1 MDHYTILS
9 AMGRL
14 ESPSVMATI
23 IGVHGHSYR
32 KAGAAMLLLQDGGKI
47 GSISP
52 GCLEADLLER
62 TGEVLES
69 GNHEIIEY
77 NLNADE
83 DAVWGESVGC
93 GGAIRV
99 LLEPVSG
106 ELQQIM
112 RAVYERT
119 TAGETVGLTRIL
131 GGRRIGYRISS
142 DKPIA
147 VMQRQTADWEL
158 RPDIRDSEFRLETFH
173 SVFSP
178 RPRLLIFG
186 AGDDSIPVC
195 ELVGRIGFR
204 IVVADW
210 RASLCSSGRFPGAEI
225 INGLPQAIIDR
236 LRPAADDYALIS
248 SHQLQRDREMLEGL
262 LPARLQYIGVLGSQ
276 SRIRQIFAG
285 LSVTSNVRAPVGM
298 AIGADGPQ
306 EIAVSIAAE
315 LIAVRSRLEASRKE
329 GADLY
334 QNRGYVSGGRSEQ
347 ENGRS
352 EAVHGAFSGRHPW
365 EPGAS

>member
-1 MDHYTILS
+1 
-9 AMGRL
+9 
-14 ESPSVMATI
+14 MATI
-23 IGVHGHSYR
+23 IDVNGHSYR
-32 KAGAAMLLLQDGGKI
+32 KAGAAMLFLQDGGKV

-62 TGEVLES
+62 TGALLEA

-83 DAVWGESVGC
+83 DAIWGESVGC

-106 ELQQIM
+106 EFQQIM
-112 RAVYERT
+112 RTVFERT

-131 GGRRIGYRISS
+131 GGRRIDYRLSS
-142 DKPIA
+142 DKSTA
-147 VMQRQTADWEL
+147 VIQQHRKSAEWEL
-158 RPDIRDSEFRLETFH
+158 LPDIRDGEFRRETFH

-195 ELVGRIGFR
+195 ELASRIGFR
-204 IVVADW
+204 IIVADW
-210 RASLCSSGRFPGAEI
+210 RASLCSSERFPGAEI
-225 INGLPQAIIDR
+225 ITGSPQAIIDK

-285 LSVTSNVRAPVGM
+285 LKVTSNVRAPVGM

-315 LIAVRSRLEASRKE
+315 LIAIRSRIEESRKE
-329 GADLY
+329 GADRY

-347 ENGRS
+347 ENGRG
-352 EAVHGAFSGRHPW
+352 EAVHGTFPGRHPW
-365 EPGAS
+365 